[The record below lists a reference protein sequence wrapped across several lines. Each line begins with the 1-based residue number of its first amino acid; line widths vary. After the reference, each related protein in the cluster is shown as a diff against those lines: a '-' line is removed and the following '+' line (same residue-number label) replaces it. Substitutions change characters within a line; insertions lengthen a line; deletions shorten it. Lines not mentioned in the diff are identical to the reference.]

1 MARPSLSQH
10 ERGLHTGKIGF
21 FQDFIVGSVVLL
33 SNVHD
38 GEKAALLFQAFDL
51 LSEQY
56 TCLDPL
62 REGIDDNSLIY
73 QNFGGEAKRG
83 VLCEGEH
90 YLPSLTLPA
99 HSSKP
104 FSYSQS
110 LSVSMSVFQFILI
123 KFFNQF
129 LLLNQGC
136 PLIGPTNWVRM
147 RQTFFRSSLLDPS
160 LFRASNATLQKA
172 ARLLG
177 VSCLVACLCSQA
189 SDHVTLDHLHAE
201 LFLQFQR
208 HLAPVI
214 FAMLHHCR
222 SLFPACT
229 LYVSSEDQFMHIN
242 PTL

>member
-62 REGIDDNSLIY
+62 QEGIDDNSLIY
-73 QNFGGEAKRG
+73 QNFGGEGKRG

-90 YLPSLTLPA
+90 YLPSLTFIQVL
-99 HSSKP
+99 
-104 FSYSQS
+104 QS

-123 KFFNQF
+123 KSFNQF

-147 RQTFFRSSLLDPS
+147 RQIFFRSSLLDPS
-160 LFRASNATLQKA
+160 LFRASNATLEKA

-201 LFLQFQR
+201 LFLQFQC

-214 FAMLHHCR
+214 FAIFHHCR

>member
-38 GEKAALLFQAFDL
+38 GEKAVLFFQAFDL

-56 TCLDPL
+56 TCLDPFQA
-62 REGIDDNSLIY
+62 GIDDNSLIY

-123 KFFNQF
+123 KSFNQF

-147 RQTFFRSSLLDPS
+147 RQTFFQVIFTRPLSIQGKQCNPRKGCQVAWGELLSRLS
-160 LFRASNATLQKA
+160 LFTSK
-172 ARLLG
+172 
-177 VSCLVACLCSQA
+177 
-189 SDHVTLDHLHAE
+189 
-201 LFLQFQR
+201 
-208 HLAPVI
+208 
-214 FAMLHHCR
+214 
-222 SLFPACT
+222 
-229 LYVSSEDQFMHIN
+229 
-242 PTL
+242 